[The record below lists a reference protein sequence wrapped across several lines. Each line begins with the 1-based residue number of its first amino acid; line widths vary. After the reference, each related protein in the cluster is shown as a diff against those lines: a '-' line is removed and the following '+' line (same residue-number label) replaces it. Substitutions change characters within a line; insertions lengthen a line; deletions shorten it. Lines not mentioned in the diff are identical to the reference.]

1 MNHPHR
7 LTPQWYESVPLFPL
21 QTVLFPGGILGLK
34 VFETRYLDLMGH
46 CMRQGEPFAVVC
58 LKQGAEVQRSAAGS
72 PAEAPARLEACAT
85 LAQLDEVDADQPGI
99 LQIRCIGTQRVKIIH
114 PHQQADGLWRAQG
127 IPVES
132 DEAVSPPD
140 SLEGTVQAL
149 VEAIGS
155 LRDQGLEPFTV
166 PHNLDNAGWVANRWC
181 EILPISLAAKQ
192 RLMELEDP
200 VMRLQLVDEFLRTK
214 GVVRGQGRGPRQ

>member
-1 MNHPHR
+1 MNVSSV
-7 LTPQWYESVPLFPL
+7 LNEAWYESVPLFPL

-34 VFETRYLDLMGH
+34 VFEARYLDLMGH
-46 CMRQGEPFAVVC
+46 CLRRGEPFGVLC
-58 LKQGAEVQRSAAGS
+58 LKQGAEVQRGG
-72 PAEAPARLEACAT
+72 AEAATRMEHCAT
-85 LAQLDEVDADQPGI
+85 LAQLDEVDADQAGI
-99 LQIRCIGTQRVKIIH
+99 LQIRCIGTQRVKISDAK
-114 PHQQADGLWRAQG
+114 QQANGLWRARG
-127 IPVES
+127 TPV
-132 DEAVSPPD
+132 DPDGAVEPPTA
-140 SLEGTVQAL
+140 LEGTVQAL
-149 VEAIGS
+149 VDAIGS

-166 PHNLDNAGWVANRWC
+166 PHELGNAGWVANRWC

>member
-1 MNHPHR
+1 MNQPSR
-7 LTPQWYESVPLFPL
+7 LSPQWYESVPLFPL

-46 CMRQGEPFAVVC
+46 CMRRGEPFGVVC
-58 LKQGAEVQRSAAGS
+58 LKQGAEVQRTGSSSGAATQM
-72 PAEAPARLEACAT
+72 EACAT

-99 LQIRCIGTQRVKIIH
+99 LQIRCLGTQRVKINH
-114 PHQQADGLWRAQG
+114 PWQQADGLWRAQG
-127 IPVES
+127 VPVEP
-132 DEAVSPPD
+132 DEAAEPPD
-140 SLEGTVQAL
+140 ALQGTVQAL
-149 VEAIGS
+149 VDAIGS

-166 PHNLDNAGWVANRWC
+166 PHQLGQAGWVANRWC

-200 VMRLQLVDEFLRTK
+200 VMRLKLVDEFLRTK